1 MAERPGRDTFAVWR
15 DLLGQWEKGMNSLAN
30 ETMASDQYTRSING
44 MMNLSLDLQ
53 RTLGESMAAYLTAL
67 NLPSKS
73 DLSAISERL
82 ASIETRLDRIVTAAE
97 GLALGAPARP
107 EPVGTM
113 PPRTRKPKTVKS
125 P

>member
-1 MAERPGRDTFAVWR
+1 MADGPGRDTFALWR
-15 DLLGQWEKGMNSLAN
+15 DLLGQWEKGMNALAN

-44 MMNLSLDLQ
+44 MLNLSLDVQ

-73 DLSAISERL
+73 DLSAIGERL
-82 ASIETRLDRIVTAAE
+82 ASIESRLDRIVAVAERLAMDGAAK
-97 GLALGAPARP
+97 PD
-107 EPVGTM
+107 PVVPM
-113 PPRTRKPKTVKS
+113 PPRTRKPKVTKA